1 MKALALWLAVFVIFG
16 VTAAAVAQSPTQ
28 PSTAPSTS
36 APADKQPSMAPS
48 TPAPS
53 ASPKADV
60 DVKTDSSR
68 PARSPDVNVNI
79 DKRDRAADSR
89 QDDGA
94 AFPRGAGGERTTI
107 FVSRGLIDALPQF
120 HRNSQALVRSRPA
133 MLPCDDRLRV
143 RRGARDHVVD
153 LLRRAGQQK
162 GGCGCH
168 AAGGF

>member
-28 PSTAPSTS
+28 PSMAPSTS

-60 DVKTDSSR
+60 DVKADVKTDSSR

-107 FVSRGLIDALPQF
+107 FGMSPTAAVVIAAALLVVVILAIVAMTRSGESTTYID
-120 HRNSQALVRSRPA
+120 R
-133 MLPCDDRLRV
+133 DRRL
-143 RRGARDHVVD
+143 
-153 LLRRAGQQK
+153 
-162 GGCGCH
+162 
-168 AAGGF
+168 